1 MTYEAAAVLVS
12 ATYMYMFIYLL
23 CNNLWILLAGILAS
37 KKGRSVG
44 GWITGAIFLGLLAVL
59 ILAFLSDQTVRARP
73 RITHVSAKNSSS
85 NGNSV
90 TNQSNTPS
98 CWNYFK

>member
-1 MTYEAAAVLVS
+1 MPYETAVLVS
-12 ATYMYMFIYLL
+12 AVYLYMFIYLL
-23 CNNLWILLAGILAS
+23 FNNLWILLAGILAS

-73 RITHVSAKNSSS
+73 RITHVSARNASS
-85 NGNSV
+85 NDNAT
-90 TNQSNTPS
+90 TNTPGTPS